1 MTYSKKSVDNVEVKN
16 KRVLMRADFNVPIK
30 AGHIENET
38 RIRAAL
44 PTIKKLL
51 QEGAK
56 VILCSHLGRP
66 KGEYKKELSLAP
78 VAKRLGELL
87 GTTVVFESDPEVVS
101 EATIQRANALP
112 AGGIMLLENT
122 RFRKEEKKND
132 EAFAKTLAS
141 LCDIFVN
148 DAFGTA
154 HRAHASTEGVSHFVE
169 ESVCG
174 YLIEKE
180 LKYLG
185 DALDNPSRPFGAVLG
200 GAKVS
205 DKIDA
210 IEALLDKVDKL
221 LIGGA
226 MAYTFLAAK
235 GVKVGA
241 SLVEEEQLDFA
252 KNMMKKAKEKGV
264 EMYLP
269 VDHVVGKEIGEE
281 AEALASDLEIADGY
295 MGLDIG
301 EKTRGLYAEEI
312 KECKTVVWNGPM
324 GVFEIAQFA
333 KGTEAVAAALAESGA
348 ISVVG
353 GGESAA
359 AVEKF
364 GFTEGITHVSTG
376 GGASL
381 EFIEGKELPG
391 IACLDGK
398 E

>member
-87 GTTVVFESDPEVVS
+87 GTIVVFDSDPEVVS

-312 KECKTVVWNGPM
+312 KGCKTVVWNGPM

-348 ISVVG
+348 VSVVG